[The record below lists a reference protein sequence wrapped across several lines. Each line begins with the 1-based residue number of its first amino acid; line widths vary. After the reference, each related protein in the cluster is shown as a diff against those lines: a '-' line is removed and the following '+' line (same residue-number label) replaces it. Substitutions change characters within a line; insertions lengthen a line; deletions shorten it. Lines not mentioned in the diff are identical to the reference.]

1 VAAACAGVALWGMHD
16 LVIAKRCLDGA
27 LYRDRFNGAA
37 ITPDACV
44 IATTTGS
51 PIRVALNGPSF
62 VGTLLA
68 TVGMV
73 AAAVATFVAVSAV
86 SAVPTGERDGSAGS
100 CRAGRVADRGSWTSA
115 AGRPRPLRDPLGPCK
130 GPVN

>member
-1 VAAACAGVALWGMHD
+1 MVVGLTLVAAACAGVALWGMHD

-68 TVGMV
+68 TVGTV
-73 AAAVATFVAVSAV
+73 AAAVATFVAVRRV
-86 SAVPTGERDGSAGS
+86 R
-100 CRAGRVADRGSWTSA
+100 RAHRGA
-115 AGRPRPLRDPLGPCK
+115 
-130 GPVN
+130 